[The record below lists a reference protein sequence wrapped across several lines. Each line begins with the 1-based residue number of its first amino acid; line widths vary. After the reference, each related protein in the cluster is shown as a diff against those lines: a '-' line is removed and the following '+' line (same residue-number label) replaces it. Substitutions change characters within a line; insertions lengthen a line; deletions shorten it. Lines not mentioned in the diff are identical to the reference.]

1 MKTKKG
7 MALFLAILMIAT
19 NLVTIGTVANNT
31 SSLSDNS
38 EYQTLGTQ
46 ISPITAAETDVS
58 AADVTRMR
66 TWINNNLIN
75 AGSNGTAPAYEISYN
90 GTLLSESLSSWTFS
104 NVRNTDVSENVE
116 SYTVT
121 AANTSAG
128 LTLRCEILFYTDY
141 AACEWEVLRKQFQR
155 ERRKRGDGF
164 LRHEIGNRHAQR
176 DGEPRCDRPL

>member
-19 NLVTIGTVANNT
+19 NLVTIGTVANDT

-75 AGSNGTAPAYEISYN
+75 AGSNGTAPAYEIS
-90 GTLLSESLSSWTFS
+90 
-104 NVRNTDVSENVE
+104 
-116 SYTVT
+116 
-121 AANTSAG
+121 
-128 LTLRCEILFYTDY
+128 
-141 AACEWEVLRKQFQR
+141 
-155 ERRKRGDGF
+155 
-164 LRHEIGNRHAQR
+164 
-176 DGEPRCDRPL
+176 

>member
-19 NLVTIGTVANNT
+19 NLVTIGTVANDT

-128 LTLRCEILFYTDY
+128 LTLRWRNPVLYRLCGLRMGS
-141 AACEWEVLRKQFQR
+141 LRKQFQR